1 MDYIKLTRD
10 LVEKAQKLGADAAE
24 VYLRT
29 SRNLSIQVRDFEMET
44 IEEAASVGIGFRVLA
59 GGRLGFSHC
68 NDLSV
73 KALEETIM
81 QAIHFAKITTP
92 DEYNVLP
99 ESTDFTQIEGLYDPA
114 IISIPMDKKIQ
125 MAIDLERQA
134 ISVPGVSLSSGAYF
148 REGDGEVFIANSN
161 GLSGSYKTSSCSIG
175 VGVVAEKGDQKNTGW
190 ESCTRRFFA
199 DLKSVEEIAAEA
211 SRKALE
217 LIDPVMIPTQRAAVI
232 FDSNVAFSLLG
243 GIISAINGDSVLQGA
258 SFLQNSLG
266 QAFASPL
273 LTIIDD
279 GRIPKGLGSAPFD
292 GEGVATQK
300 RILVEKGVLKGFLH
314 NSYTAKRAGAAST
327 GNASRRGFT
336 TLPGI
341 GTHNL
346 YVEAGQHTPEEII
359 KATRRGLLVKEVT
372 GYGINPVNGNFSGG
386 ASGLWIENGQIKH
399 PVKGVTIAG
408 SAAEV
413 LGAIDMMAD
422 NLDLNRSTAAPT
434 FRVAEMQIGGK

>member
-1 MDYIKLTRD
+1 MDYNKLTRD
-10 LVEKAQKLGADAAE
+10 LVEKALKSGAEAAE

-29 SRNLSIQVRDFEMET
+29 SRNLSIQVREYEMET
-44 IEEAASVGIGFRVLA
+44 IEEAASVGIGFRVLT

-68 NDLSV
+68 NDLSD
-73 KALEETIM
+73 KALEDTIM
-81 QAIHFAKITTP
+81 RAIAFAKITTP

-99 ESTDFTQIEGLYDPA
+99 GNTFVAKVEGLFDPS
-114 IISIPMDKKIQ
+114 IISIPMDKKIR
-125 MAIDLERQA
+125 MAIDLEKA
-134 ISVPGVSLSSGAYF
+134 AMSVQGISLSSGAAF

-161 GLSGSYKTSSCSIG
+161 GLTGSYKSSFCSFS
-175 VGVVAEKGDQKNTGW
+175 VGVVAEKSDQKNTGW
-190 ESCTRRFFA
+190 ESCSRRFFD
-199 DLKSVEEIAAEA
+199 DLQPVEEIASKAA
-211 SRKALE
+211 RKALE
-217 LIDPVMIPTQRAAVI
+217 LIDPIMIPTQRAAVI

-243 GIISAINGDSVLQGA
+243 GIISAINGDRVLQGA
-258 SFLQNSLG
+258 SFLMNSLD

-279 GRIPKGLGSAPFD
+279 GLMPKGTGSAPFD

-300 RILVEKGVLKGFLH
+300 RVLVDKGVLKGFLH
-314 NSYTAKRAGAAST
+314 NSYTAKRAGVVST

-336 TLPGI
+336 SLPGI

-346 YVEAGQHTPEEII
+346 YVEAGQYTPEEII
-359 KATRRGLLVKEVT
+359 RATRRGLLVKEVT

-386 ASGLWIENGQIKH
+386 ASGLWIENGEIKH

-413 LGAIDMMAD
+413 LGAIDMMAND
-422 NLDLNRSTAAPT
+422 LDLNRSTASPT

>member
-10 LVEKAQKLGADAAE
+10 LVEKAQKFGSDATE

-29 SRNLSIQVRDFEMET
+29 SRNLSIQVRDFEVET
-44 IEEAASVGIGFRVLA
+44 IEEAASVGIGFRVMA

-73 KALEETIM
+73 IALED
-81 QAIHFAKITTP
+81 AIKRAITFAKVTTP
-92 DEYNVLP
+92 DEFNVLP
-99 ESTDFTQIEGLYDPA
+99 DKTSLAQIEGLYDPT

-125 MAIDLERQA
+125 MAIDLERSA
-134 ISVPGVSLSSGAYF
+134 VSVSGISLSSGASY

-175 VGVVAEKGDQKNTGW
+175 VGVVAEKGDQKNTGR
-190 ESCTRRFFA
+190 ESCTRRFFS
-199 DLKSVEEIAAEA
+199 DLLPIEEIAAEA
-211 SRKALE
+211 ARKALE
-217 LIDPVMIPTQRAAVI
+217 LIDPVMISTQRASVI
-232 FDSNVAFSLLG
+232 FDSNAAFSLLG
-243 GIISAINGDSVLQGA
+243 GIISAITGDRVQQGA
-258 SFLQNSLG
+258 SFLMNSLD
-266 QAFASPL
+266 QSFASSL
-273 LTIIDD
+273 LTITDN
-279 GRIPKGLGSAPFD
+279 GLLPKGLGSAPFD

-300 RILVEKGVLKGFLH
+300 RVLVDKGVLKGFLH
-314 NSYTAKRAGAAST
+314 NSYTAKRAGVGST

-336 TLPGI
+336 SLPGI

-346 YVEAGQHTPEEII
+346 YVEAGQYSPEEII
-359 KATRRGLLVKEVT
+359 GATRRGLLVKEVT

-386 ASGLWIENGQIKH
+386 ASGLWIENGEIKH

-408 SAAEV
+408 SASEV
-413 LGAIDMMAD
+413 LGAIDMMAN
-422 NLDLNRSTAAPT
+422 NLDLNRSMASPT

>member
-10 LVEKAQKLGADAAE
+10 LVEKAQKLGAEATE
-24 VYLRT
+24 VYLMT
-29 SRNLSIQVRDFEMET
+29 GRNLSIQVREYEMET
-44 IEEAASVGIGFRVLA
+44 IEEAASVGIGFRVLK
-59 GGRLGFSHC
+59 GGGLGFSHC
-68 NDLSV
+68 NDLPA
-73 KALEETIM
+73 KALEDSIM
-81 QAIHFAKITTP
+81 RAITFAKITTP

-99 ESTDFTQIEGLYDPA
+99 ESTLLAKVEGLYDPS

-125 MAIDLERQA
+125 MAIDLERSA
-134 ISVPGVSLSSGAYF
+134 MSIPGISLSSGASY

-161 GLSGSYKTSSCSIG
+161 GLSGNYKSSFCSLG
-175 VGVVAEKGDQKNTGW
+175 VGVVAEKGDQKNTGR
-190 ESCTRRFFA
+190 ESCTRRFFS
-199 DLKSVEEIAAEA
+199 DLKQIEEIAAEA
-211 SRKALE
+211 ALKALE
-217 LIDPVMIPTQRAAVI
+217 LIDPLMIPTQRAAVI
-232 FDSNVAFSLLG
+232 FDSSAAFSLLG
-243 GIISAINGDSVLQGA
+243 GIISAINGDSVQQGA
-258 SFLQNSLG
+258 SFLKNSLD

-279 GRIPKGLGSAPFD
+279 GRMTKGLGSAPFD

-336 TLPGI
+336 SLPGI

-346 YVEAGQHTPEEII
+346 YVDAGQYTPEEII
-359 KATRRGLLVKEVT
+359 RATRRGLLVKEVT

-386 ASGLWIENGQIKH
+386 ANGLWIENGEIKH

-408 SAAEV
+408 SASEV
-413 LGAIDMMAD
+413 LGAIDMMAN
-422 NLDLNRSTAAPT
+422 NLDLNRSMASPT